1 MKKNKVS
8 VKKIKKI
15 SGWFFDFGHLY
26 MSILKKWNE
35 DYKKSVKNENERKM
49 VKKAKMNNKKVRA

>member
-1 MKKNKVS
+1 
-8 VKKIKKI
+8 
-15 SGWFFDFGHLY
+15 